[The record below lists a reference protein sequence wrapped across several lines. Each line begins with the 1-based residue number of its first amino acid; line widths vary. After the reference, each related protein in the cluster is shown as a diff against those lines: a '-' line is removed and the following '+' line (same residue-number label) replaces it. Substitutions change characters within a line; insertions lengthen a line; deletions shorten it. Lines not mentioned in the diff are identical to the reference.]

1 MDHNILKKKVLMVG
15 DSGCGKTSLLARY
28 ADDYFSPT
36 FISTIGIDFKVR
48 TVERKGH
55 KVKLQIWDTAG
66 QERFNTITSS
76 YYRGS
81 HCIIL
86 VFSLTDH
93 KSFENLGKWTASVN
107 THVESSTYI
116 ILTGTKADDINHRC
130 VTQKEI
136 DEFAKKN
143 NLLYIETSART
154 KTGVLELFE
163 SIVDRLI
170 ETHPMKT
177 TSVVTGTVSVTQPVE
192 APAPKNTGS
201 LFRCFI

>member
-1 MDHNILKKKVLMVG
+1 MDHNILRKKVLMVG

-28 ADDYFSPT
+28 ADAYFNPT

-48 TVERKGH
+48 TVERNGH
-55 KVKLQIWDTAG
+55 KVRLQIWDTAG

-93 KSFENLGKWTASVN
+93 QSFKNLGKWTASVN

-130 VTQKEI
+130 VSQEEI

-143 NLLYIETSART
+143 NLLYIETSALT
-154 KTGVLELFE
+154 GTGVHELFE

-201 LFRCFI
+201 LFRCVI